1 MLQYPPPQVLQH
13 EAPLPSPR
21 THGRQPPSPRGLSL
35 CCTTQGGFTSM
46 FQEVGDDMILLF
58 NVLTHQASVMFPD
71 YGNSETVKCKDLR
84 QLPDRFYTVP
94 FQVRILEILEITT
107 L

>member
-1 MLQYPPPQVLQH
+1 MLQYPPPL
-13 EAPLPSPR
+13 
-21 THGRQPPSPRGLSL
+21 
-35 CCTTQGGFTSM
+35 
-46 FQEVGDDMILLF
+46 GDDMILLF